1 MEDPGIPG
9 VRGSSLAQEL
19 QKQHQEVGV
28 YISLSSFFFFFP
40 IVLIGGGKFSHKLRQ
55 VPRHKPT
62 VKVLRQRPTV

>member
-9 VRGSSLAQEL
+9 VRGSSRAQEL

-28 YISLSSFFFFFP
+28 IVKVHFFS
-40 IVLIGGGKFSHKLRQ
+40 IVILIGGGKFSHKLRQ

>member
-28 YISLSSFFFFFP
+28 YIAFKVQFFFS

>member
-19 QKQHQEVGV
+19 QKQHQVGV
-28 YISLSSFFFFFP
+28 YISLKFNFFS